1 MRRLSKMF
9 VIAVGLLAVIVL
21 SSSLYA
27 NDVLGTFT
35 LSHPTQWNNTML
47 APGDYTLR
55 VTRTQSNADL
65 LMIRGE
71 KQTFNWFIYPE
82 PACSTC
88 QHDSLSLEVRGEDR
102 VVTSLELMGFHA
114 DFDSHESAKE
124 REKQLGKT
132 RAHSEQVA
140 VKVNSN

>member
-47 APGDYTLR
+47 GYGNP
-55 VTRTQSNADL
+55 
-65 LMIRGE
+65 
-71 KQTFNWFIYPE
+71 
-82 PACSTC
+82 
-88 QHDSLSLEVRGEDR
+88 
-102 VVTSLELMGFHA
+102 HA
-114 DFDSHESAKE
+114 DECGPAYDSRRQAD
-124 REKQLGKT
+124 
-132 RAHSEQVA
+132 AHLVCLS
-140 VKVNSN
+140 